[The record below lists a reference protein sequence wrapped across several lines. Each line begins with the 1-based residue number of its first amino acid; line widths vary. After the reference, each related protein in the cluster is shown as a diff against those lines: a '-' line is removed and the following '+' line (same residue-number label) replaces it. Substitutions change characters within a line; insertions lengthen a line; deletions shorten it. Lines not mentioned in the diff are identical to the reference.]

1 MIVAKSDRVQISY
14 DLAFKTPFHFGT
26 GIRTGLIDRTIVR
39 DGAGYLY
46 VPGSTF
52 KGVLRERCEQLARLY
67 EELDEDM
74 LNLIASPHE
83 EGVAL
88 RGLGQKITMITR
100 IFGSHN
106 HSGRLYFEDSHQTL
120 DAKREYDENIHEVD
134 EAITEEGKLEDGKG
148 KYLGIQT
155 ELYTQVRLDRPTRT
169 AVRGALYTNEFG
181 IRDLTFQGNITG
193 WLKCT
198 PVDMSIRNPPTYS
211 LLLLLAGLH
220 MVDRLGGNK
229 STGKGHCICNVT
241 QVAINGE
248 QIAREEWFSWLD
260 HLDALSLYSTNTV
273 YEEDEEA

>member
-1 MIVAKSDRVQISY
+1 MNDRVQISY

-39 DGAGYLY
+39 DGGGYLY

-83 EGVAL
+83 EDVAL

-106 HSGRLYFEDSHQTL
+106 HPGRLYFEDAHQTN
-120 DAKREYDENIHEVD
+120 DAKREYDEDTHEAD
-134 EAITEEGKLEDGKG
+134 ETKREYDNLEDGKG
-148 KYLGIQT
+148 KYLSIQT

-169 AVRGALYTNEFG
+169 AVKGALYTSEFG
-181 IRDLTFQGNITG
+181 IRDLTFQGSITG
-193 WLKCT
+193 WLECT
-198 PVDMSIRNPPTYS
+198 PIDLPIQKLPTYS

-229 STGKGHCICNVT
+229 STGKGHCTCNVT

-248 QIAREEWFSWLD
+248 QVAREEWSSWLD
-260 HLDALSLYSTNTV
+260 HLYALSLYSTNTV
-273 YEEDEEA
+273 YEEDEA